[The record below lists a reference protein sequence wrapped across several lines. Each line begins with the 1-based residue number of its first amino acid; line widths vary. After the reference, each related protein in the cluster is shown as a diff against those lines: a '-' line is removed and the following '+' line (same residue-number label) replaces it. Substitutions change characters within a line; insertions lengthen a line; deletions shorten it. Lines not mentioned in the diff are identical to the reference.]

1 MTLIEF
7 HFNAPD
13 RLQYV
18 CRLLRKATL
27 QGVRSGVVGAEATLR
42 QLDAALW
49 KFSDVAFLPHCTSSD
64 THALKL
70 ASPIWLDADP
80 VPLAGLDVLINLG
93 EDVPQ
98 GFEKFERLIEI
109 VAGDD
114 YEKMMARKRWR
125 HYVDQGYDLK
135 QHDLSKINKA

>member
-27 QGVRSGVVGAEATLR
+27 QGVTLGVVGAEASLR
-42 QLDAALW
+42 QLDLALW
-49 KFSDVAFLPHCTSSD
+49 KFSDVAFLPHSTSTD
-64 THALKL
+64 TQSIQS
-70 ASPIWLDADP
+70 ASPIRLHEDP
-80 VPLAGLDVLINLG
+80 IQLSGVDVLINLG
-93 EDVPQ
+93 EEVPKT
-98 GFEKFERLIEI
+98 FERFKRLIEI

-114 YEKMMARKRWR
+114 YGKMMARKRWR
-125 HYVDQGYDLK
+125 HYVDLGYDLS
-135 QHDLSKINKA
+135 QHDLSKIGAA

>member
-27 QGVRSGVVGAEATLR
+27 QGARLGVVGAEPSLR
-42 QLDAALW
+42 QLDAVLW
-49 KFSDVAFLPHCTSSD
+49 KFSDIAFLPHSTSAD
-64 THALKL
+64 TLAVQE
-70 ASPIWLDADP
+70 ASPIRLHVDP
-80 VPLAGLDVLINLG
+80 SQLVGLDVLINLG

-125 HYVDQGYDLK
+125 HYVDQGYDLS
-135 QHDLSKINKA
+135 QHDLSKINTA